1 MPNSNGVIVAEPEP
15 IALDWTATALVIID
29 MQRDFMEPGG
39 FGETLGNDV
48 SQLARAV
55 KPIAAVLAAARAMG
69 MLVVHTRE
77 GHLPDLSDA
86 PPAKVER
93 GAPSLRIGDP
103 GPMGR
108 ILIRG
113 EAGHD
118 IIPALYPLDS
128 EIVIDKPG
136 KGAFYAT
143 ELGETLQKYG
153 IENLL
158 VCGVTTEVCVNTTV
172 REAND
177 RGYRC
182 VVISDGCA
190 SYFPEFH
197 EMGLKMIKAQGGIFG
212 WVADSIS
219 GSESNANGDIE
230 QTEGGSI
237 TMSMSGAVA
246 KPGFKPDL
254 WTPGDW
260 NAFFGFGTNILVNML
275 VLTGLLRFVL
285 KMPDSLVFGRIL
297 PALGLMMCLSTFY
310 YAFLAYR
317 LAQRTGRTDVC
328 ALPSGVSVPH
338 MFIVTFVIMLPITLK
353 TGDPMKGWSA
363 GLVWVFFQSFI
374 LMIGGFVAPY
384 IRKITPR
391 AALLGT
397 LAGVSV
403 TFISMRPALEMFMT
417 PQIGLICFAIIL
429 VSWFGGVKYPR
440 GIPAGLVAIAA
451 GMLIAWG
458 SNLFGLGLGG
468 LSGKGIGDA
477 FASFG
482 FSVPIPAVGQ
492 VFSGFEFLGV
502 ILVTAIPFGIY
513 DLVEA
518 MDNVESAEA
527 AGDEYPTTRVLT
539 ADGIVSL
546 IGCLMGNPFINAVY
560 IGHPGWKA
568 MGGRIG
574 YSAAT
579 GIMVIVLSWFGVIS
593 VLLALVPVVAIS
605 PILLYIG
612 MLIAAQAFQTTPLK
626 HAPAIGLAFTP
637 HLAAWAKLQVD
648 TAMGATLTAAQSVGG
663 LTADK
668 AAEVKAAAIAS
679 LPQGG
684 VLYRGLEVMGGGSI
698 LAGLVLG
705 AIGVFVIERDFVKA
719 SAFALA
725 GAVLTYFG
733 FMHGEAVGIG
743 GGFGVTPAV
752 ALAYAVIAGGL
763 YALGKYGAT
772 EHYAA
777 HPEMSAAP
785 AE

>member
-1 MPNSNGVIVAEPEP
+1 M
-15 IALDWTATALVIID
+15 
-29 MQRDFMEPGG
+29 
-39 FGETLGNDV
+39 
-48 SQLARAV
+48 
-55 KPIAAVLAAARAMG
+55 
-69 MLVVHTRE
+69 
-77 GHLPDLSDA
+77 
-86 PPAKVER
+86 
-93 GAPSLRIGDP
+93 
-103 GPMGR
+103 
-108 ILIRG
+108 
-113 EAGHD
+113 
-118 IIPALYPLDS
+118 
-128 EIVIDKPG
+128 
-136 KGAFYAT
+136 
-143 ELGETLQKYG
+143 
-153 IENLL
+153 
-158 VCGVTTEVCVNTTV
+158 
-172 REAND
+172 
-177 RGYRC
+177 
-182 VVISDGCA
+182 
-190 SYFPEFH
+190 
-197 EMGLKMIKAQGGIFG
+197 
-212 WVADSIS
+212 
-219 GSESNANGDIE
+219 
-230 QTEGGSI
+230 
-237 TMSMSGAVA
+237 
-246 KPGFKPDL
+246 
-254 WTPGDW
+254 
-260 NAFFGFGTNILVNML
+260 
-275 VLTGLLRFVL
+275 
-285 KMPDSLVFGRIL
+285 FGRIL

-310 YAFLAYR
+310 YAWLAYR
-317 LAQRTGRTDVC
+317 LAQKTGRTDVC

-338 MFIVTFVIMLPITLK
+338 MFIVTFVIMLPVTLK

-374 LMIGGFVAPY
+374 LMIGGFIAPV
-384 IRKITPR
+384 IRRITPR

-417 PQIGLICFAIIL
+417 PQIGLVCFAIIL
-429 VSWFGGVKYPR
+429 VSWFGGVKYFK

-451 GMLIAWG
+451 GMIIAWG

-468 LSGKGIGDA
+468 LSLKGLGDA

-482 FSVPIPAVGQ
+482 FSVPIPAVGH

-539 ADGIVSL
+539 ADGVVSL

-579 GIMVIVLSWFGVIS
+579 GIMVVVLSWFGIIS

-612 MLIAAQAFQTTPLK
+612 MLIGAQAFQTTPVK
-626 HAPAIGLAFTP
+626 HAPAIVLALTP
-637 HLAAWAKLQVD
+637 HLAAWAKLQID
-648 TAMGATLTAAQSVGG
+648 TMLGSTLSAAQTVGG
-663 LTADK
+663 LAADK
-668 AAEVKAAAIAS
+668 VGDVKAAALAA
-679 LPQGG
+679 LPQQG
-684 VLYRGLEVMGGGSI
+684 VLYHGLEVLGGGSI

-705 AIGVFVIERDFVKA
+705 AIGVFVIERDFIKA
-719 SAFALA
+719 CAFALA

-752 ALAYAVIAGGL
+752 ALAYAVVAVGL
-763 YALGKYGAT
+763 FALSKVETSA
-772 EHYAA
+772 HYVA
-777 HPEMSAAP
+777 HPDMPMAAP

>member
-1 MPNSNGVIVAEPEP
+1 MSTSTTG
-15 IALDWTATALVIID
+15 TA
-29 MQRDFMEPGG
+29 
-39 FGETLGNDV
+39 
-48 SQLARAV
+48 
-55 KPIAAVLAAARAMG
+55 
-69 MLVVHTRE
+69 
-77 GHLPDLSDA
+77 
-86 PPAKVER
+86 
-93 GAPSLRIGDP
+93 
-103 GPMGR
+103 
-108 ILIRG
+108 
-113 EAGHD
+113 
-118 IIPALYPLDS
+118 
-128 EIVIDKPG
+128 
-136 KGAFYAT
+136 
-143 ELGETLQKYG
+143 
-153 IENLL
+153 
-158 VCGVTTEVCVNTTV
+158 
-172 REAND
+172 
-177 RGYRC
+177 
-182 VVISDGCA
+182 
-190 SYFPEFH
+190 
-197 EMGLKMIKAQGGIFG
+197 
-212 WVADSIS
+212 
-219 GSESNANGDIE
+219 
-230 QTEGGSI
+230 
-237 TMSMSGAVA
+237 
-246 KPGFKPDL
+246 GFKPVL

-285 KMPDSLVFGRIL
+285 KMPDTLVFGRIL
-297 PALGLMMCLSTFY
+297 PALGLMMCLSTMY

-317 LAQRTGRTDVC
+317 LAQKTGRTDVC

-338 MFIVTFVIMLPITLK
+338 MFIVTFVIMLPITIK
-353 TGDPMKGWSA
+353 TGDPLKGWSA

-374 LMIGGFVAPY
+374 LMIGGFIAPY
-384 IRKITPR
+384 IRRITPR

-403 TFISMRPALEMFMT
+403 TFIAMRPALEMYMT

-429 VSWFGGVKYPR
+429 VSWFGGVKYPW
-440 GIPAGLVAIAA
+440 GIPAGLVAIAV
-451 GMLIAWG
+451 GMIIGWG

-468 LSGKGIGDA
+468 LSVKGVGDA

-482 FSVPIPAVGQ
+482 FSVPLPAVGQ

-539 ADGIVSL
+539 ADGVVSL

-579 GIMVIVLSWFGVIS
+579 GIMVIVLSWFGIIP

-612 MLIAAQAFQTTPLK
+612 MLIGAQAFQTTPIK

-637 HLAAWAKLQVD
+637 HLAAWAKLQID
-648 TAMGATLTAAQSVGG
+648 TMLGATVNAAQAVGG
-663 LTADK
+663 LAADK
-668 AAEVKAAAIAS
+668 VGEVKAAAIAS
-679 LPQGG
+679 LPQQG
-684 VLYRGLEVMGGGSI
+684 VLYHGLEVMGGGSI
-698 LAGLVLG
+698 LAGLILG

-719 SAFALA
+719 SAFAFA

-743 GGFGVTPAV
+743 GGLGVTPGV
-752 ALAYAVIAGGL
+752 ALAYAVVAAGFL
-763 YALGKYGAT
+763 AAGKFGIGTVYVPQHDLPLAV
-772 EHYAA
+772 
-777 HPEMSAAP
+777 P

>member
-1 MPNSNGVIVAEPEP
+1 MSTG
-15 IALDWTATALVIID
+15 
-29 MQRDFMEPGG
+29 
-39 FGETLGNDV
+39 
-48 SQLARAV
+48 S
-55 KPIAAVLAAARAMG
+55 
-69 MLVVHTRE
+69 
-77 GHLPDLSDA
+77 LS
-86 PPAKVER
+86 
-93 GAPSLRIGDP
+93 
-103 GPMGR
+103 
-108 ILIRG
+108 
-113 EAGHD
+113 
-118 IIPALYPLDS
+118 
-128 EIVIDKPG
+128 G
-136 KGAFYAT
+136 K
-143 ELGETLQKYG
+143 
-153 IENLL
+153 
-158 VCGVTTEVCVNTTV
+158 
-172 REAND
+172 
-177 RGYRC
+177 
-182 VVISDGCA
+182 SD
-190 SYFPEFH
+190 
-197 EMGLKMIKAQGGIFG
+197 
-212 WVADSIS
+212 
-219 GSESNANGDIE
+219 
-230 QTEGGSI
+230 
-237 TMSMSGAVA
+237 
-246 KPGFKPDL
+246 FKPTL

-310 YAFLAYR
+310 YAWLAYR
-317 LAQRTGRTDVC
+317 LAQKTGRTDVC

-353 TGDPMKGWSA
+353 TGDPMKGWAA

-374 LMIGGFVAPY
+374 LMIGGFVAPVV
-384 IRKITPR
+384 RRITPR

-403 TFISMRPALEMFMT
+403 TFIAMRPALEMYMT

-429 VSWFGGVKYPR
+429 VSWFGGVKYLK

-468 LSGKGIGDA
+468 LSIKGLGDA
-477 FASFG
+477 FANFG
-482 FSVPIPAVGQ
+482 FSVPLPAIGQ
-492 VFSGFEFLGV
+492 VFSGFEFLGI

-539 ADGIVSL
+539 ADGVVSL

-579 GIMVIVLSWFGVIS
+579 GIMVVVLSWFGIIS
-593 VLLALVPVVAIS
+593 VMLALVPVVAIS

-612 MLIAAQAFQTTPLK
+612 MLIGAQDFQTTPVK
-626 HAPAIGLAFTP
+626 HAPAVVVALTP

-648 TAMGATLTAAQSVGG
+648 TMLGATVTAAQTVGG
-663 LTADK
+663 LAGDK
-668 AAEVKAAAIAS
+668 VGDVKAAALAS
-679 LPQGG
+679 LPAQG
-684 VLYRGLEVMGGGSI
+684 VLYHGLEVMGGGSI
-698 LAGLVLG
+698 IAGLILG
-705 AIGVFVIERDFVKA
+705 AIAVFIIERDFVKA
-719 SAFALA
+719 SAFSLA

-733 FMHGEAVGIG
+733 FMHGEAVGVG
-743 GGFGVTPAV
+743 DGFGVTPGV
-752 ALAYAVIAGGL
+752 ALSYVVIAAGFF
-763 YALGKYGAT
+763 AVGKYGDSTSYMPSHAI
-772 EHYAA
+772 
-777 HPEMSAAP
+777 PIAAP

>member
-1 MPNSNGVIVAEPEP
+1 MSSSTTG
-15 IALDWTATALVIID
+15 TA
-29 MQRDFMEPGG
+29 
-39 FGETLGNDV
+39 
-48 SQLARAV
+48 
-55 KPIAAVLAAARAMG
+55 
-69 MLVVHTRE
+69 
-77 GHLPDLSDA
+77 
-86 PPAKVER
+86 
-93 GAPSLRIGDP
+93 
-103 GPMGR
+103 
-108 ILIRG
+108 
-113 EAGHD
+113 
-118 IIPALYPLDS
+118 
-128 EIVIDKPG
+128 
-136 KGAFYAT
+136 
-143 ELGETLQKYG
+143 
-153 IENLL
+153 
-158 VCGVTTEVCVNTTV
+158 
-172 REAND
+172 
-177 RGYRC
+177 
-182 VVISDGCA
+182 
-190 SYFPEFH
+190 
-197 EMGLKMIKAQGGIFG
+197 
-212 WVADSIS
+212 
-219 GSESNANGDIE
+219 
-230 QTEGGSI
+230 
-237 TMSMSGAVA
+237 
-246 KPGFKPDL
+246 GFKPVL

-317 LAQRTGRTDVC
+317 LAAKTGRTDVC

-338 MFIVTFVIMLPITLK
+338 MFIVTFVIMLPVTIK

-374 LMIGGFVAPY
+374 LMIGGFIAPY

-403 TFISMRPALEMFMT
+403 TFISMRPALEMYMT
-417 PQIGLICFAIIL
+417 PQIGLICFAIIM
-429 VSWFGGVKYPR
+429 VSWFGGVKYFK
-440 GIPAGLVAIAA
+440 GIPAGLVAIAV
-451 GMLIAWG
+451 GMIIAWG

-468 LSGKGIGDA
+468 LSVKGLGDA

-482 FSVPIPAVGQ
+482 FSVPIPAVNQ

-527 AGDEYPTTRVLT
+527 AGDPYPTTRVLT
-539 ADGIVSL
+539 ADGVVSL

-579 GIMVIVLSWFGVIS
+579 GVMVILLSWLGIIS

-612 MLIAAQAFQTTPLK
+612 MLIGAQAFQTTPVK
-626 HAPAIGLAFTP
+626 HAPAIVLALTP
-637 HLAAWAKLQVD
+637 HLAAWGKLQID
-648 TAMGATLTAAQSVGG
+648 TMLGSTLNAAQSVGG
-663 LTADK
+663 LAADEVGDVKTAAL
-668 AAEVKAAAIAS
+668 AA
-679 LPQGG
+679 LPQLG
-684 VLYRGLEVMGGGSI
+684 VLYHGMEVMGGGSI
-698 LAGLVLG
+698 LAGLILG
-705 AIGVFVIERDFVKA
+705 AIGVFVIERDFVRA
-719 SAFALA
+719 SAFALS

-733 FMHGEAVGIG
+733 FMHGEAVGTG
-743 GGFGVTPAV
+743 GGLGVTPGV
-752 ALAYAVIAGGL
+752 ALSYAVVAAGL
-763 YALGKYGAT
+763 FALGKWGT
-772 EHYAA
+772 SEHYVPHADA
-777 HPEMSAAP
+777 VAAP